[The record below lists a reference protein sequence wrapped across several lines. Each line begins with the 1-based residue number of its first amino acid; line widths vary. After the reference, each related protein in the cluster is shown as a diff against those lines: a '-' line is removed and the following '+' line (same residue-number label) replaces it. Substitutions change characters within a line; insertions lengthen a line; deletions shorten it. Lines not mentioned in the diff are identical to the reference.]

1 VVAFFLSGRVE
12 FHGRDL
18 AQSKELPD
26 SSGSKTAGKVAT
38 LKIDLARFAAR
49 LCPQS
54 Q

>member
-1 VVAFFLSGRVE
+1 VE
-12 FHGRDL
+12 FHGRNF
-18 AQSKELPD
+18 AQPNELPD
-26 SSGSKTAGKVAT
+26 SSGRKAMGKVAT